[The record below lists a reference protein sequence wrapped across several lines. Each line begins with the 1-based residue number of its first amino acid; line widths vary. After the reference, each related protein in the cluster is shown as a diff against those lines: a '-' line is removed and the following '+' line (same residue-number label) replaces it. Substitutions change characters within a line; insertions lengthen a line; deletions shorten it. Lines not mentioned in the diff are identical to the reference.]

1 MPEGQSFPY
10 SSLTYRARAVS
21 ENVQLAA
28 FFVYVKMG
36 NVWEMFGKTP
46 ALV

>member
-28 FFVYVKMG
+28 FFV
-36 NVWEMFGKTP
+36 EMFGKTP